1 MQHKIKQNL
10 KGESKTNRK
19 IKQKEKRIRKAI
31 QISTNKQSKSK
42 K

>member
-10 KGESKTNRK
+10 KGESKANRK
-19 IKQKEKRIRKAI
+19 IKQKEKKNNKNN
-31 QISTNKQSKSK
+31 TNINQQTIK

>member
-19 IKQKEKRIRKAI
+19 IKQKEKMIYRNNTK
-31 QISTNKQSKSK
+31 
-42 K
+42 

>member
-19 IKQKEKRIRKAI
+19 IKQKRKRIIETILNNNHNIIR
-31 QISTNKQSKSK
+31 
-42 K
+42 

>member
-19 IKQKEKRIRKAI
+19 IKLKQEEN
-31 QISTNKQSKSK
+31 NKNNTK
-42 K
+42 

>member
-10 KGESKTNRK
+10 NGESKIIRK
-19 IKQKEKRIRKAI
+19 IKQKEKNN
-31 QISTNKQSKSK
+31 NKNNIDINQQTIK

>member
-19 IKQKEKRIRKAI
+19 IKQKEKKNKNN
-31 QISTNKQSKSK
+31 TNINQQTIK

>member
-10 KGESKTNRK
+10 KGESKANRK
-19 IKQKEKRIRKAI
+19 IKQKEKRIIKTI

>member
-19 IKQKEKRIRKAI
+19 IKQKRKRIIKTILNNNHYRI
-31 QISTNKQSKSK
+31 R
-42 K
+42 

>member
-19 IKQKEKRIRKAI
+19 IKQKDKNN
-31 QISTNKQSKSK
+31 NKK
-42 K
+42 KN